1 MDDHADKYPTHDFR
15 IGYAARSTP
24 CRVTTTGSV
33 YECPTHPGYGRMG
46 RPTIRPM
53 CRLCRYLMYRG
64 HIHSKLT
71 EWMTP
76 NNEKKIY
83 NAIIFMKIVLILITV
98 NLNCK

>member
-1 MDDHADKYPTHDFR
+1 MGGWDDLQSGQCVGCVD
-15 IGYAARSTP
+15 
-24 CRVTTTGSV
+24 
-33 YECPTHPGYGRMG
+33 
-46 RPTIRPM
+46 TIV
-53 CRLCRYLMYRG
+53 YRG

-83 NAIIFMKIVLILITV
+83 NAIIFMKIVLILLTV